1 MARVTRKQAVVRYR
15 VGSGPRPRMI
25 DHVLVEEPLEIRI
38 GGSPF
43 QVTMRTPGADVD
55 LVHGLLL
62 SEGVI
67 AGVEDIR
74 TVRYCDGVGPDGLN
88 TYNVL
93 DVALAAGVAAPAP
106 GLERNVL
113 TSSACGVCGSVT
125 VDAVMERAPAPL
137 ARHQVDPDVVA
148 TSPDLLTPVQLA
160 YARTGGAHAVG
171 LVSFAGVLLA
181 GREDIGRHNAADKV
195 IGWAVRERRLPLEQT
210 IMVVSAR
217 ASYELTLKAVLA
229 GVEVL
234 VAVSAPSSLAVEL
247 AERAGLTLV
256 AFARGGSM
264 NVYTHADRLGLAPTP

>member
-1 MARVTRKQAVVRYR
+1 MVRYR
-15 VGSGPRPRMI
+15 ADSGPQPRVV

-38 GGSPF
+38 DGTPF
-43 QVTMRTPGADVD
+43 QVTMRTPGSDID

-88 TYNVL
+88 TYNLL
-93 DVALAAGVAAPAP
+93 DVALAVGVAAPAP
-106 GLERNVL
+106 GLGRNVL
-113 TSSACGVCGSVT
+113 TSSACGVCGSVS
-125 VDAVMERAPAPL
+125 VDAVMERTSAPL
-137 ARHQVDPDVVA
+137 ARHPVDPDVVA
-148 TSPDLLTPVQLA
+148 NSPDLLAPVQQA
-160 YARTGGAHAVG
+160 HARTGAAHAVG

-195 IGWAVRERRLPLEQT
+195 IGWAVREGRLPLDQT

-247 AERAGLTLV
+247 AERAGLTLA

-264 NVYTHADRLGLAPTP
+264 NVYTHADRLGFASTV